1 MPMHMAWLFGLLF
14 FSLATNWIGLLAWQ
28 YNVVGLPGGFYFQ
41 SFTAHLALLFILI
54 KTMIN

>member
-14 FSLATNWIGLLAWQ
+14 FSLATNWIGLL
-28 YNVVGLPGGFYFQ
+28 VGLPGGFYFQ
-41 SFTAHLALLFILI
+41 SFTAHLALLFILF